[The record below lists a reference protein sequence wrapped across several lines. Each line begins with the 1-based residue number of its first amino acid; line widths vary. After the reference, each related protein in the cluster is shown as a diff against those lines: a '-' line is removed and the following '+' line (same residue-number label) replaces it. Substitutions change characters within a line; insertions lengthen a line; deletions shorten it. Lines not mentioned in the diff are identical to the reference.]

1 VKPSATLDVSH
12 LPSVAF
18 GSRDSLWWGVMGLI
32 LIEVTILGIGMVSYF
47 YLRTLAPLW
56 PPPPTALPDLL
67 LPTVNTLLL
76 LVSVVPM
83 YWVDRAARRKERRGV
98 QIGLVLCVV
107 LGLGFGV
114 LRGFEFRAMHTQWD
128 SHAYGSVVWTLL
140 GLHTFDLVTEV
151 VETILLMVVALT
163 GQMTDHVF
171 LDISDSAPF
180 WYFVAAIW
188 VPIYAVLYVVPRVL

>member
-1 VKPSATLDVSH
+1 MKSPATLDVSH

-18 GSRDSLWWGVMGLI
+18 GSRDPLWWGVMGFI
-32 LIEVTILGIGMVSYF
+32 LIEVTILAIGIVSYF
-47 YLRTLAPLW
+47 YLRTLAPVW
-56 PPPPTALPDLL
+56 PPPPTALPALL
-67 LPTVNTLLL
+67 LPTVNMLLL

-83 YWVDRAARRKERRGV
+83 YWVDRAARRKERYGV

-107 LGLGFGV
+107 LGLGLSV
-114 LRGFEFRAMHTQWD
+114 LRGFEFRAVHTQWD
-128 SHAYGSVVWTLL
+128 SHAYGSAVWTLL
-140 GLHTFDLVTEV
+140 GLHTFDLVAEV
-151 VETILLMVVALT
+151 LETILLMVFALT
-163 GQMTDHVF
+163 GPMTDHLF

>member
-1 VKPSATLDVSH
+1 
-12 LPSVAF
+12 
-18 GSRDSLWWGVMGLI
+18 MGLI
-32 LIEVTILGIGMVSYF
+32 LIEAMILAIGIVSYF
-47 YLRTLAPLW
+47 YLRTLAPVW

-76 LVSVVPM
+76 LVSVIPM
-83 YWVDRAARRKERRGV
+83 YWVDRSARRKERRAV
-98 QIGLVLCVV
+98 QIGLVLCVA
-107 LGLGFGV
+107 LGLGLSV
-114 LRGFEFRAMHTQWD
+114 LRGFEFGAVHTRWD

-140 GLHTFDLVTEV
+140 GLHTFDLVAEV
-151 VETILLMVVALT
+151 LETLLLMVFALT
-163 GQMTDHVF
+163 GPMTDHLF

>member
-1 VKPSATLDVSH
+1 MKPSATLDVSH

-32 LIEVTILGIGMVSYF
+32 LIEVTILGIGMVGYF
-47 YLRTLAPLW
+47 YLRTLAPVW
-56 PPPPTALPDLL
+56 PPSPTALPDLL

-107 LGLGFGV
+107 LGLGVSV
-114 LRGFEFRAMHTQWD
+114 LRVFEFCAVHTQWD

-163 GQMTDHVF
+163 GPMTDHVF

>member
-1 VKPSATLDVSH
+1 MKSSATLNVSH

-18 GSRDSLWWGVMGLI
+18 GSRDPLWWGVMGFI
-32 LIEVTILGIGMVSYF
+32 LIEVTILAIGIVSYF

-56 PPPPTALPDLL
+56 PPPPTALPALL
-67 LPTVNTLLL
+67 LPTVNMLLM

-107 LGLGFGV
+107 MGLGFSV
-114 LRGFEFRAMHTQWD
+114 LRGFEFRAVHTQWD

-140 GLHTFDLVTEV
+140 GLHTLDLVAEV
-151 VETILLMVVALT
+151 LETMLLMAFALT
-163 GQMTDHVF
+163 GPMTDHLF

>member
-1 VKPSATLDVSH
+1 MKSSATLDVSH

-18 GSRDSLWWGVMGLI
+18 GSRDPLWWGVMGFI
-32 LIEVTILGIGMVSYF
+32 LIEVTILAIGIVGYF
-47 YLRTLAPLW
+47 YLRTLAPVW
-56 PPPPTALPDLL
+56 PPPPTALPALP
-67 LPTVNTLLL
+67 LPTVNMLLL

-98 QIGLVLCVV
+98 QLGLVLCVA
-107 LGLGFGV
+107 LGLGLSV
-114 LRGFEFRAMHTQWD
+114 LRGLEFRAVHTQWD

-140 GLHTFDLVTEV
+140 GLHTFDLVAEV
-151 VETILLMVVALT
+151 LETMLLMVFALT
-163 GQMTDHVF
+163 GPMTDHLF

-188 VPIYAVLYVVPRVL
+188 VPIYAVLYVVPHVL

>member
-1 VKPSATLDVSH
+1 MKSSRTLDVAH

-18 GSRDSLWWGVMGLI
+18 GSRDPLWWGVMGLI
-32 LIEVTILGIGMVSYF
+32 LIEVTILAIGMVSYF
-47 YLRTLAPLW
+47 YVRTLAPVW
-56 PPPPTALPDLL
+56 PPPPTALPALL
-67 LPTVNTLLL
+67 LPTVNTLLM

-107 LGLGFGV
+107 LGLVFSV
-114 LRGFEFRAMHTQWD
+114 LRGFEFRAVHTQWD

-140 GLHTFDLVTEV
+140 GLHTFDLVAEV
-151 VETILLMVVALT
+151 LETMLLMAFALT
-163 GQMTDHVF
+163 GPMTDHLF

>member
-1 VKPSATLDVSH
+1 MKPSATLDISH

-47 YLRTLAPLW
+47 YLRTLAPVW

-83 YWVDRAARRKERRGV
+83 YGVDRAARRKERRGV

>member
-1 VKPSATLDVSH
+1 MKSSATLDVSH

-18 GSRDSLWWGVMGLI
+18 GSRDPLWWGVMGFI
-32 LIEVTILGIGMVSYF
+32 LIEVTILAIGIVSYF
-47 YLRTLAPLW
+47 YLRTLAPVW
-56 PPPPTALPDLL
+56 PPPPTALPALL
-67 LPTVNTLLL
+67 LPTVNMLLL

-98 QIGLVLCVV
+98 QIGLVLCVA
-107 LGLGFGV
+107 LGLGFSV
-114 LRGFEFRAMHTQWD
+114 LRGLEFRAVHTQWD
-128 SHAYGSVVWTLL
+128 SHAYGSVVWMLL
-140 GLHTFDLVTEV
+140 GLHTFDLVAEV
-151 VETILLMVVALT
+151 LETILLMVFALT
-163 GQMTDHVF
+163 GPMTDHLF

>member
-1 VKPSATLDVSH
+1 MKPSATLDISH

-47 YLRTLAPLW
+47 YLRTLAPVW

-163 GQMTDHVF
+163 GPMTDHVF

>member
-1 VKPSATLDVSH
+1 
-12 LPSVAF
+12 
-18 GSRDSLWWGVMGLI
+18 MGFI

-47 YLRTLAPLW
+47 YLRTLAPVW
-56 PPPPTALPDLL
+56 PPPRTALPALL
-67 LPTVNTLLL
+67 LPTVNTLLM

-107 LGLGFGV
+107 LGLGFSV
-114 LRGFEFRAMHTQWD
+114 LRGFEFRAVHTQWD

-140 GLHTFDLVTEV
+140 GLHTFDLVAEV
-151 VETILLMVVALT
+151 LETILLMVFALT
-163 GQMTDHVF
+163 GWMTDHLF

-180 WYFVAAIW
+180 WYFIVAIW
-188 VPIYAVLYVVPRVL
+188 VPIYAVLYLVPRIL

>member
-1 VKPSATLDVSH
+1 MKPSATLDVSH

-18 GSRDSLWWGVMGLI
+18 GSRDPLWWGVMGFI

-47 YLRTLAPLW
+47 YLRTLAPVW
-56 PPPPTALPDLL
+56 PPPPTALPALL
-67 LPTVNTLLL
+67 LPTVNMLLM

-83 YWVDRAARRKERRGV
+83 SWVDRAARRKERRGV
-98 QIGLVLCVV
+98 QIGLALCVT
-107 LGLGFGV
+107 LGLGFSV
-114 LRGFEFRAMHTQWD
+114 LRGFEFRAVHTQWD

-140 GLHTFDLVTEV
+140 GLHTFDLVAEV
-151 VETILLMVVALT
+151 LETILLMVFAFT
-163 GQMTDHVF
+163 GPMTDHLF

-188 VPIYAVLYVVPRVL
+188 VPIYAVLYVVPRIL

>member
-1 VKPSATLDVSH
+1 MKPSATLDVSH

-47 YLRTLAPLW
+47 YLRTLAPVW

-83 YWVDRAARRKERRGV
+83 YGVDRAARRKERRGV

-163 GQMTDHVF
+163 GPMTDHVF

>member
-1 VKPSATLDVSH
+1 VKSSATLDVSH

-18 GSRDSLWWGVMGLI
+18 GSRDTLWWGVMGFI
-32 LIEVTILGIGMVSYF
+32 TIEVTILGIGMVSYL
-47 YLRTLAPLW
+47 YLRTLAPAW
-56 PPPPTALPDLL
+56 PPPPTALPALL
-67 LPTVNTLLL
+67 VPTVNTLLL

-107 LGLGFGV
+107 LGLGFSV
-114 LRGFEFRAMHTQWD
+114 LRGFEFRAVHTQWD

-140 GLHTFDLVTEV
+140 GLHTFDLVAEV

-163 GQMTDHVF
+163 GPITDHLF

>member
-1 VKPSATLDVSH
+1 MKPSATLDVSH

-47 YLRTLAPLW
+47 YLRTLAPVW

-163 GQMTDHVF
+163 GPMTDHVF

>member
-1 VKPSATLDVSH
+1 MKPSATLDVSH

-47 YLRTLAPLW
+47 YLRTLAPVW
-56 PPPPTALPDLL
+56 PPSPTALPDLL

-163 GQMTDHVF
+163 GPMTDHVF

>member
-1 VKPSATLDVSH
+1 VKSSRTLDVAH

-18 GSRDSLWWGVMGLI
+18 GSRDPLCWGVMGLI
-32 LIEVTILGIGMVSYF
+32 LIEVTILAIGMVSYF
-47 YLRTLAPLW
+47 YLRTLAPMW
-56 PPPPTALPDLL
+56 PPPPTALPDLF

-76 LVSVVPM
+76 LLSVIPM
-83 YWVDRAARRKERRGV
+83 YWVDRSARRKERRAV

-107 LGLGFGV
+107 LGLGLSVF
-114 LRGFEFRAMHTQWD
+114 RGFEFGAVHTRWD

-140 GLHTFDLVTEV
+140 GLHTFDLIAEV
-151 VETILLMVVALT
+151 LETLLLMVFALT
-163 GQMTDHVF
+163 GPMTDHLF

-188 VPIYAVLYVVPRVL
+188 VPIYAVLYVVPCVL

>member
-1 VKPSATLDVSH
+1 MKSSATLDVSH

-18 GSRDSLWWGVMGLI
+18 GSRDPLWWGVIGLI
-32 LIEVTILGIGMVSYF
+32 VIEATILGIGIVSYL
-47 YLRTLAPLW
+47 YLRTLAPVW

-76 LVSVVPM
+76 LVSVAPM

-107 LGLGFGV
+107 LGLGFSV
-114 LRGFEFRAMHTQWD
+114 LRGFEFRAVHTQWD

-140 GLHTFDLVTEV
+140 GLHTFDLVAEML
-151 VETILLMVVALT
+151 ETILLMVIALT
-163 GQMTDHVF
+163 GPMTDHLF

>member
-1 VKPSATLDVSH
+1 MKPSATLDVSH

-18 GSRDSLWWGVMGLI
+18 GSRDPLWWGVMGFI

-47 YLRTLAPLW
+47 YLRTLAPVW
-56 PPPPTALPDLL
+56 PPPHTALPALL
-67 LPTVNTLLL
+67 LPTVNMLLM

-107 LGLGFGV
+107 LGLGFSV
-114 LRGFEFRAMHTQWD
+114 LRGFEFRAVHTQWD

-140 GLHTFDLVTEV
+140 GLHTFDLVAEV
-151 VETILLMVVALT
+151 LETILLTVFALT
-163 GQMTDHVF
+163 GPMTAHLF

-180 WYFVAAIW
+180 WYFVAASW
-188 VPIYAVLYVVPRVL
+188 VPIYAVLYIVPRVL

>member
-1 VKPSATLDVSH
+1 MKSSATLDVSH

-18 GSRDSLWWGVMGLI
+18 GSRDTLWWGIMGLI

-47 YLRTLAPLW
+47 YLRTLAPVW
-56 PPPPTALPDLL
+56 PPPPTVLPDLF
-67 LPTVNTLLL
+67 LPTVNALLL

-83 YWVDRAARRKERRGV
+83 YWVDRAARRQERRGV
-98 QIGLVLCVV
+98 QIGLALCVV
-107 LGLGFGV
+107 LGLGFSV
-114 LRGFEFRAMHTQWD
+114 LRGFEFRAVHTQWD
-128 SHAYGSVVWTLL
+128 SHVYGSVVWTLL

-151 VETILLMVVALT
+151 LETILLMVVALT
-163 GQMTDHVF
+163 GPMTDHVF

-188 VPIYAVLYVVPRVL
+188 VPIYAVLYIVPRVL

>member
-1 VKPSATLDVSH
+1 MKSSATLDVSH

-18 GSRDSLWWGVMGLI
+18 GSRDPLWWGVMGFI
-32 LIEVTILGIGMVSYF
+32 LIEVTILAIGIVSYF
-47 YLRTLAPLW
+47 YLRTLAPVW
-56 PPPPTALPDLL
+56 PPPPTALPALL
-67 LPTVNTLLL
+67 LPTVNMLLM

-107 LGLGFGV
+107 LGLGFSV
-114 LRGFEFRAMHTQWD
+114 LRGFEFRAVHTQWD

-140 GLHTFDLVTEV
+140 GLHTFDLVAEV
-151 VETILLMVVALT
+151 LETILLMVFALT
-163 GQMTDHVF
+163 GPMTDHLF

-188 VPIYAVLYVVPRVL
+188 VPIYAALYIVPRVL

>member
-18 GSRDSLWWGVMGLI
+18 GSRDPLWWGVIGLI
-32 LIEVTILGIGMVSYF
+32 LIEATILGIGMVSYL
-47 YLRTLAPLW
+47 YLRTLAAVW

-67 LPTVNTLLL
+67 LPTVNTLLM

-98 QIGLVLCVV
+98 QIGLVLCVI
-107 LGLGFGV
+107 LGLGFSV
-114 LRGFEFRAMHTQWD
+114 LRIFEFRAVHTQWD

-140 GLHTFDLVTEV
+140 GLHTFDLVAEML
-151 VETILLMVVALT
+151 ETILLLAVVLT
-163 GQMTDHVF
+163 GPMTDHVF

-188 VPIYAVLYVVPRVL
+188 VPIYAVLYLVPRVL

>member
-1 VKPSATLDVSH
+1 MKSSATLDVSH

-18 GSRDSLWWGVMGLI
+18 GSRDTLWWGVMGLI

-47 YLRTLAPLW
+47 YLRTLAPVW

-67 LPTVNTLLL
+67 LPTVNMLLL
-76 LVSVVPM
+76 LLSVVPM

-98 QIGLVLCVV
+98 QIGLVLCMV
-107 LGLGFGV
+107 LGLGFSV
-114 LRGFEFRAMHTQWD
+114 LRGFEFRAVHTQWD

-140 GLHTFDLVTEV
+140 GLHTLDLVAEV
-151 VETILLMVVALT
+151 LETLLLMVVALL
-163 GQMTDHVF
+163 GPMTDHLF

-180 WYFVAAIW
+180 WYFAAVVW
-188 VPIYAVLYVVPRVL
+188 VPIYAVLYIVPRVL

>member
-1 VKPSATLDVSH
+1 MKSSATLDVSH

-47 YLRTLAPLW
+47 YLRTLAPVW
-56 PPPPTALPDLL
+56 PPPPTALPDLF
-67 LPTVNTLLL
+67 LPTVNMLLM
-76 LVSVVPM
+76 LVSVIPM

-98 QIGLVLCVV
+98 QSGLVLCVV
-107 LGLGFGV
+107 LGLGFSV
-114 LRGFEFRAMHTQWD
+114 LRGFEFRAVHTQWD

>member
-1 VKPSATLDVSH
+1 MKPSATLDVSH

-47 YLRTLAPLW
+47 YLRTLAPVW
-56 PPPPTALPDLL
+56 PPSPTALPDLL

-107 LGLGFGV
+107 LGLGFSV
-114 LRGFEFRAMHTQWD
+114 LRGFEFRAVHTQWD

-163 GQMTDHVF
+163 GPMTDHVF

>member
-1 VKPSATLDVSH
+1 
-12 LPSVAF
+12 
-18 GSRDSLWWGVMGLI
+18 MGLI

-47 YLRTLAPLW
+47 YLRTLAPVW
-56 PPPPTALPDLL
+56 PPSPTALPDLL

-163 GQMTDHVF
+163 GPMTDHVF

>member
-47 YLRTLAPLW
+47 YLRTLAPVW

-163 GQMTDHVF
+163 GPMTDHVF

>member
-1 VKPSATLDVSH
+1 VKSSVTLDVSH

-18 GSRDSLWWGVMGLI
+18 GRRDPLWWGVMGFI

-47 YLRTLAPLW
+47 YLRTLAPVW

-107 LGLGFGV
+107 LGLGFSV
-114 LRGFEFRAMHTQWD
+114 LRGFEFRTVHTQWD

-140 GLHTFDLVTEV
+140 GLHTFDLVAEV

-163 GQMTDHVF
+163 GPMTDHVF

-180 WYFVAAIW
+180 WYFVATIW

>member
-1 VKPSATLDVSH
+1 MKSSTTLDVSH
-12 LPSVAF
+12 LPSTAF
-18 GSRDSLWWGVMGLI
+18 GSRDPLWWGVMGLI

-47 YLRTLAPLW
+47 SLRTLAPVW

-163 GQMTDHVF
+163 GPMTDHVF